1 MLDLGPTQTLHLTE
15 VHTLAM
21 YVIFKSHCY
30 VLDLICGNKELCLM
44 FQIKK
49 NTDVPFLN
57 SDVV

>member
-30 VLDLICGNKELCLM
+30 VLDLICGNKELCLI
-44 FQIKK
+44 FQIK
-49 NTDVPFLN
+49 NTDVAR
-57 SDVV
+57 VV